1 MTTINRLVS
10 ATLAALS
17 FSVSA
22 AVAAPQSFDF
32 KDPKG
37 VNNVQF
43 HLDAPLESISGQ
55 GTGITGTVSFDPAAP
70 AATTGRIVLSTD
82 SLTVG
87 NPTMKEHLHSANW
100 LDVAK
105 FPEIVFEAKSLT
117 HAVTTGGSTKAE
129 AKGVLTVKGIAKEIT
144 VPVTITYLPGKL
156 GTRLNKPELK
166 GDLLVLRA
174 QFSINRSDFGIQ
186 VGQYANNVSEQIELT
201 LSLAGAAAQ
210 PAP

>member
-1 MTTINRLVS
+1 MTIIHRLV
-10 ATLAALS
+10 TAA
-17 FSVSA
+17 FSL
-22 AVAAPQSFDF
+22 AVASAFAGPQSFDF

-55 GTGITGTVSFDPAAP
+55 GTGIGGTVLFDPAAP
-70 AATTGRIVLSTD
+70 AATTGRIVLATE

-87 NPTMKEHLHSANW
+87 NPTMKEHLLGSVW
-100 LDVAK
+100 LDAAK
-105 FPEIVFEAKSLT
+105 YPEIVFEAKSLA
-117 HAVTTGGSTKAE
+117 HVVTTGGTTKADVS
-129 AKGVLTVKGIAKEIT
+129 GVLTIKGVSKEVT
-144 VPVTITYLPGKL
+144 VPVTITHLPGKL
-156 GTRLNKPELK
+156 GARVGKPELK

-186 VGQYANNVSEQIELT
+186 AGQHADKVSEQIELT

-210 PAP
+210 

>member
-1 MTTINRLVS
+1 MNTIPRLVS
-10 ATLAALS
+10 AAVVAL
-17 FSVSA
+17 SVSA
-22 AVAAPQSFDF
+22 SFAAPQSFDF

-87 NPTMKEHLHSANW
+87 NPKMVEHLHGANW

-105 FPEIVFEAKSLT
+105 FPEIVFEAKSLV
-117 HAVTTGGSTKAE
+117 HAVTTGESTKADIH
-129 AKGVLTVKGIAKEIT
+129 GVLTVKGVAKDIT

-156 GTRLNKPELK
+156 GARLNQPDLK
-166 GDLLVLRA
+166 GDVLVLRA
-174 QFSINRSDFGIQ
+174 QFSIKRSDFGIQ

-201 LSLAGAAAQ
+201 LSLAGGSAQ
-210 PAP
+210 PAH